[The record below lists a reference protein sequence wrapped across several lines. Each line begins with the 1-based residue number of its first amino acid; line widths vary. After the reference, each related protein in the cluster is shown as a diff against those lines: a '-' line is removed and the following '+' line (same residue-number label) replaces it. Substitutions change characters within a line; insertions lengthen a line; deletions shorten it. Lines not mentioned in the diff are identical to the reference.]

1 MNSTRR
7 EQGIFNILSTA
18 LRLFRDNGYAATTVR
33 QISEQANVSL
43 GMLNHY
49 FGSKEKLGENI
60 LSLLSDYSFSQLPGN
75 LSIEDDPILWDLV
88 MVRLLF
94 NYIRTHGYWDF
105 YLDSLQNDFFFKSLE
120 ERPLMMATY
129 LQKLY
134 EFQTDADSL
143 LLYSRYL
150 PYMME
155 KTLVLKKE
163 SGIFPSISYEE
174 IPYLICSTAMNH
186 FIPEAD
192 VKERNHDSILLAEQ
206 YGRSLKNIPP
216 EEFIL
221 DFIQNSGRF

>member
-192 VKERNHDSILLAEQ
+192 VRERNHDSILLAEQ

>member
-33 QISEQANVSL
+33 HISEQANVSL

-60 LSLLSDYSFSQLPGN
+60 LSLLSEYSFSQLPGN
-75 LSIEDDPILWDLV
+75 LSIEDDPILCDLV

-120 ERPLMMATY
+120 ERPLMMANY
-129 LQKLY
+129 LQKVY
-134 EFQTDADSL
+134 DFQTDTDSL

-192 VKERNHDSILLAEQ
+192 IRERNHDSILLAEQ
-206 YGRSLKNIPP
+206 YGRSLKNLPP